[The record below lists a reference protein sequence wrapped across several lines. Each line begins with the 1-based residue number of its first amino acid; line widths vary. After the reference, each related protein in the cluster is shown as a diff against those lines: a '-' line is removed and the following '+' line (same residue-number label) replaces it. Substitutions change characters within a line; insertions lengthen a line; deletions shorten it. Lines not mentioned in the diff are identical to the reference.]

1 MFQRIKNNL
10 KYIGSRFTILTS
22 IIFGIISIVQMF
34 VGWEVLG
41 IEENDTNRK
50 VILLI
55 SLLIFCG
62 IIAIIWGIFFSNEIT
77 VFAQDDVE
85 IKVKY
90 DDLMKI
96 AFPKKTEEERIV
108 VIAVNCCFDM
118 TINQNLIREHSVH
131 GQFLKHFVHNES
143 DQRLLEDSIKAS
155 LQELNVQYTQL
166 TRTDKNHGNLMR
178 YPLGTI
184 ARIPGNNGVTFFLMA
199 LTEFDMHCKAHC
211 NKHQYVECML
221 KLFEYYDTH
230 GQGMNLY
237 LYPMGTSVAR
247 TGLTKKE
254 ALEAVVALTKIS
266 KEHLKSKTTI
276 IVDKNNKNE
285 IAITDI

>member
-96 AFPKKTEEERIV
+96 AFPKKQKR
-108 VIAVNCCFDM
+108 
-118 TINQNLIREHSVH
+118 
-131 GQFLKHFVHNES
+131 
-143 DQRLLEDSIKAS
+143 
-155 LQELNVQYTQL
+155 
-166 TRTDKNHGNLMR
+166 
-178 YPLGTI
+178 
-184 ARIPGNNGVTFFLMA
+184 
-199 LTEFDMHCKAHC
+199 
-211 NKHQYVECML
+211 
-221 KLFEYYDTH
+221 
-230 GQGMNLY
+230 
-237 LYPMGTSVAR
+237 
-247 TGLTKKE
+247 KE
-254 ALEAVVALTKIS
+254 
-266 KEHLKSKTTI
+266 
-276 IVDKNNKNE
+276 
-285 IAITDI
+285 